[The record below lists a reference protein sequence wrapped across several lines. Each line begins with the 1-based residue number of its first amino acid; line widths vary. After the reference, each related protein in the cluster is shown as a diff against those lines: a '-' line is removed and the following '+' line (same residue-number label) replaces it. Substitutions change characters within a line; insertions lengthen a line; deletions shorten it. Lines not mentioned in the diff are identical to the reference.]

1 MVEGI
6 VTLVGLCLTFLPAL
20 IYFNYLLNHVN
31 KKTRFDYHLELI
43 KDKKGTFGVVIA
55 YMERILFGMLVCD
68 IGILMSEFFQNE
80 VIFIFLIVILIMYV
94 IVKYIDINNEK

>member
-68 IGILMSEFFQNE
+68 RYFDE
-80 VIFIFLIVILIMYV
+80 
-94 IVKYIDINNEK
+94 